1 MTEPTTIAVAMS
13 GGVDSSTV
21 AAMLAQEGASVVGLT
36 LQLWDQTRLAGKH
49 GIPDAP
55 KAGRCCSLDDVYD
68 ARRVAEHLGIPYYVV
83 NQEDRFERDVVRP
96 FVSEYLAGR
105 TPIPC
110 SLCNNHLK
118 FDQLLQTARSIGAG
132 RIATGHYAINEYDP
146 ARGRWILKRPADK
159 AKDQTYFLFG
169 LTQEQLSRTLFPLG
183 HLTKP
188 EVREVAR
195 SRGLALAE
203 KPDSQEICFIPGGDY
218 KQFLTAYLEE
228 QGEAF
233 PEIAGELVASSGEV
247 IGRHEGISNF
257 TVGQRKGLGVASPS
271 PLYVLQIDPASHRV
285 TVGADAELAT
295 RTLRANRL
303 NWISI
308 PALTGPMRVRAKIR
322 HRHEP
327 AWATLEPAGTLGER
341 SSDPTTP
348 GAPCPSHLGTGDP
361 NADAGAP
368 CPSHLGTG
376 DSNNSPGTPCPSH
389 LGTGDPSAEV
399 LVTFDEPQRAVTPG
413 QSAVFYDGDEV
424 VGGGWII

>member
-1 MTEPTTIAVAMS
+1 MS

-21 AAMLAQEGASVVGLT
+21 AAILARNEGASVVGLT

-83 NQEDRFERDVVRP
+83 NQEERFERDVVRP
-96 FVSEYLAGR
+96 FVDEYLAGR

-118 FDQLLQTARSIGAG
+118 FDQLLKTARSIGAES
-132 RIATGHYAINEYDP
+132 IATGHYAVNEYDEE
-146 ARGRWILKRPADK
+146 RKRWILKRPADH

-169 LTQEQLSRTLFPLG
+169 LTQEQLAHTLFPLG
-183 HLTKP
+183 RLTKP

-195 SRGLALAE
+195 QKGLKLAE

-218 KQFLTAYLEE
+218 KQFLTAYLEDL
-228 QGEAF
+228 GESM
-233 PEIAGELVASSGEV
+233 PETAGELVASNGEV
-247 IGRHEGISNF
+247 IGQHQGISNF

-271 PLYVLQIDPASHRV
+271 PLYVLNIDPASHRV
-285 TVGADAELAT
+285 TVGTDAELAT
-295 RTLRANRL
+295 KTLRARRL
-303 NWISI
+303 NWISV
-308 PALTGPMRVRAKIR
+308 PELTGPMRVKAKIR

-327 AWATLEPAGTLGER
+327 APATLEPCGT
-341 SSDPTTP
+341 D
-348 GAPCPSHLGTGDP
+348 
-361 NADAGAP
+361 
-368 CPSHLGTG
+368 
-376 DSNNSPGTPCPSH
+376 
-389 LGTGDPSAEV
+389 EV
-399 LVTFDEPQRAVTPG
+399 IATFDEPQRAVTPG

-424 VGGGWII
+424 VGGGWIF

>member
-1 MTEPTTIAVAMS
+1 MMQNTTIAVAMS

-21 AAMLAQEGASVVGLT
+21 AAILARSGETVVGLT
-36 LQLWDQTRLAGKH
+36 LQLWDQTRLAGRH

-68 ARRVAEHLGIPYYVV
+68 ARHVAEHLGIPYYVV

-96 FVSEYLAGR
+96 FVSEYVAGR

-110 SLCNNHLK
+110 SLCNNHIK

-132 RIATGHYAINEYDP
+132 RIATGHYAVNEYDP
-146 ARGRWILKRPADK
+146 ARGRWILKRPVDS

-169 LTQEQLSRTLFPLG
+169 LAQEQLAHTLFPLG
-183 HLTKP
+183 KMTKP
-188 EVREVAR
+188 AVRETAR
-195 SRGLALAE
+195 QHGLRLAE

-218 KQFLTAYLEE
+218 KQFMTAYLEE
-228 QGEAF
+228 QGEQM
-233 PEIAGELVASSGEV
+233 PGTAGELVASNGE
-247 IGRHEGISNF
+247 ILGRHEGIFNF
-257 TVGQRKGLGVASPS
+257 TVGQRKGLKVASPN

-295 RTLRANRL
+295 RHLRARRL

-308 PALTGPMRVRAKIR
+308 PNLTEPMRVRAKIR

-327 AWATLEPAGTLGER
+327 AWAMLEPAGTDE
-341 SSDPTTP
+341 
-348 GAPCPSHLGTGDP
+348 AI
-361 NADAGAP
+361 A
-368 CPSHLGTG
+368 
-376 DSNNSPGTPCPSH
+376 
-389 LGTGDPSAEV
+389 
-399 LVTFDEPQRAVTPG
+399 TFDEPQRAVTPG

-424 VGGGWII
+424 VGGGWIV

>member
-1 MTEPTTIAVAMS
+1 MFTIVLVVFPMPKPETIAVAMS

-21 AAMLAQEGASVVGLT
+21 AAMLAHEGGAVVGLT

-83 NQEDRFERDVVRP
+83 NQQERFEADVVRP
-96 FVSEYLAGR
+96 FVAEYLAGR

-118 FDQLLQTARSIGAG
+118 FDQLLKTAQSIGAS
-132 RIATGHYAINEYDP
+132 RIATGHYAVNEYDS
-146 ARGRWILKRPADK
+146 ARQRWILKRPTDL

-169 LTQEQLSRTLFPLG
+169 LTQEQLAHTLFPLG
-183 HLTKP
+183 RMTKP
-188 EVREVAR
+188 EVRDVAR
-195 SRGLALAE
+195 QHGLALAE

-228 QGEAF
+228 QGQQL
-233 PEIAGELVASSGEV
+233 PETAGELTDSSGAV
-247 IGRHEGISNF
+247 LGHHEGIFNF
-257 TVGQRKGLGVASPS
+257 TVGQRKGLGVSSPT
-271 PLYVLQIDPASHRV
+271 PLYVLQIDPATHRV
-285 TVGADAELAT
+285 TVGADEELAT
-295 RTLRANRL
+295 RTLRARDL

-308 PALTGPMRVRAKIR
+308 PALTAPMRVRIKIR

-327 AWATLEPAGTLGER
+327 AWATLEPAGPE
-341 SSDPTTP
+341 
-348 GAPCPSHLGTGDP
+348 
-361 NADAGAP
+361 
-368 CPSHLGTG
+368 
-376 DSNNSPGTPCPSH
+376 
-389 LGTGDPSAEV
+389 EV
-399 LVTFDEPQRAVTPG
+399 VATFDEPQRAVTPG

-424 VGGGWII
+424 VGGGWIV

>member
-1 MTEPTTIAVAMS
+1 MSQPTTIAVAMS

-21 AAMLAQEGASVVGLT
+21 AAILARNTTGAGNSVVGLT
-36 LQLWDQTRLAGKH
+36 LHLWDQTRLAGKH

-83 NQEDRFERDVVRP
+83 NQEERFEQDVVRP
-96 FVSEYLAGR
+96 FVAEYLSGR

-118 FDQLLQTARSIGAG
+118 FDQLLKTARSIGAG
-132 RIATGHYAINEYDP
+132 SIATGHYAVNEYDP
-146 ARGRWILKRPADK
+146 QRCRWILKRPADL

-169 LTQEQLSRTLFPLG
+169 LTQEQLAHTLFPLG
-183 HLTKP
+183 RLTKP

-195 SRGLALAE
+195 QHGLALAE

-228 QGEAF
+228 QGQPM
-233 PEIAGELVASSGEV
+233 PETAGELVASNGEV
-247 IGRHEGISNF
+247 LGRHEGISNF
-257 TVGQRKGLGVASPS
+257 TVGQRKGLGVPSPS

-295 RTLRANRL
+295 RTLRAGRL

-308 PALTGPMRVRAKIR
+308 PALTRPMRVKIKIR

-327 AWATLEPAGTLGER
+327 ASATLEPAG
-341 SSDPTTP
+341 
-348 GAPCPSHLGTGDP
+348 A
-361 NADAGAP
+361 
-368 CPSHLGTG
+368 
-376 DSNNSPGTPCPSH
+376 
-389 LGTGDPSAEV
+389 AEV
-399 LVTFDEPQRAVTPG
+399 VAAFDDPQRAVTPG

>member
-1 MTEPTTIAVAMS
+1 LSESRTIAVAMS

-21 AAMLAQEGASVVGLT
+21 AAMLADEGGGAPNAVVGLT

-83 NQEDRFERDVVRP
+83 NQEERFEQDVVRP

-118 FDQLLQTARSIGAG
+118 FDQLLQTARSIGAD
-132 RIATGHYAINEYDP
+132 RIATGHYAVNEYD
-146 ARGRWILKRPADK
+146 AKRGRWILKRPADL

-169 LTQEQLSRTLFPLG
+169 LTQEQLAHTLFPLG
-183 HLTKP
+183 RLTKP

-195 SRGLALAE
+195 QHGLALAE

-228 QGEAF
+228 QGERV
-233 PEIAGELVASSGEV
+233 PETAGELVTASGEV
-247 IGRHEGISNF
+247 LGRHEGISNF
-257 TVGQRKGLGVASPS
+257 TVGQRKGLGVASAS

-295 RTLRANRL
+295 HTLRARRL

-308 PALTGPMRVRAKIR
+308 AALSGPMRVKIKIR

-327 AWATLEPAGTLGER
+327 AWALLEPAG
-341 SSDPTTP
+341 
-348 GAPCPSHLGTGDP
+348 
-361 NADAGAP
+361 AD
-368 CPSHLGTG
+368 
-376 DSNNSPGTPCPSH
+376 
-389 LGTGDPSAEV
+389 EV
-399 LVTFDEPQRAVTPG
+399 VATFDEAQRAVTPG

-424 VGGGWII
+424 VGGGWIV